1 MSYLA
6 LLLAGMLLCNGIPHV
21 VAGLLGQRFFTPW
34 TPPGG
39 TKLASPVQN
48 FLWGAGNLLAGLWI
62 VRHFDSQNVPHG
74 AMAAGLGFL
83 AAGTF
88 LSGHFA
94 KGLEVLRKGGK

>member
-6 LLLAGMLLCNGIPHV
+6 LLFAGMLLCNGVPHT

-39 TKLASPVQN
+39 TRPAPPRQN

-62 VRHFDSQNVPHG
+62 VRHFDAANVPHG
-74 AMAAGLGFL
+74 AMAAGLGFVI
-83 AAGTF
+83 AGTL
-88 LSGHFA
+88 LSEHFA
-94 KGLEVLRKGGK
+94 KGLEVLRKGKQ